1 MNFLT
6 YLFYKYYRFQV
17 RVGNGDIALFSS
29 VIFILVLAMFYY
41 WSIQSFVYV
50 IFPSGKLWVSSYVGV
65 GAVVLDITL
74 FLWYWLRV
82 WRRKRYKKI
91 IKYYEEVSPKSSWG
105 AILIAIFALL
115 LYGTGFLLMFLR
127 NNGVL

>member
-50 IFPSGKLWVSSYVGV
+50 IFPSSKLWVSSYVGV